1 MEPHDPCRHVDTL
14 LNSIS
19 EGVFTVDREWRIT
32 SFNKAAEVITGHNR
46 WEAIGCLCREVFNA
60 EICGTNCPLQ
70 ETLESGRSVTD
81 VRTTITAASGR
92 RIPVQISTSALRD
105 EEGALV
111 GGVETFRDMDAIE
124 RLRKELD
131 RRYSLQDIIGK
142 SAEMQKLFALLP
154 RIADS
159 SSTVVVEGETGTG
172 KELVARAIHNLSPR
186 RDHPFVAIN
195 CGALPD
201 TLLESELFGHKAG
214 AFTDAKKDKP
224 GRFQIADGGTIFLD
238 EIADVSP
245 AMQVRLLRVLQEG
258 SVEPLGSVQPVKVN
272 VRVIAAT
279 NRPLE
284 TLVKQG
290 RFRDDLY
297 YRLRV
302 IHLVLPPLRRR
313 REDIPLLV
321 EALVAKFN
329 GLQGKRITGLS
340 SEAMNRLMLYHYP
353 GNVRELENII
363 EQAFVIR
370 QEGEIAVDDLP
381 PELQDQSGAG
391 SVTGSLEA
399 LERSAIEAALR
410 RYGGHRSRAA
420 EELGNN
426 PSTLYRKMRR
436 LGIRPP
442 GSDGRSR

>member
-1 MEPHDPCRHVDTL
+1 MEPHDPGRHVDTL

-32 SFNKAAEVITGHNR
+32 SFNKAAEVMTGHNR
-46 WEAIGCLCREVFNA
+46 WEAIGRYCREVLNA

-81 VRTTITAASGR
+81 VQTTITAASGR

-105 EEGALV
+105 AEGALV

-154 RIADS
+154 RIAES

-186 RDHPFVAIN
+186 RNRPFVAIN

-201 TLLESELFGHKAG
+201 TLLESELFGHKSG

-340 SEAMNRLMLYHYP
+340 AEAMNRLMLYHYP

-391 SVTGSLEA
+391 GVTGSLEA

-420 EELGNN
+420 EELGIN